1 MPEGNILEHF
11 RKAHL
16 EYRMRE
22 REKKQAIE
30 KHDQLRFKRNTM
42 YQERIKKFTNGIQAV
57 SQRFKEIYH
66 IMTRGGT
73 GELEPLSK
81 DLPFET
87 GLTLEVRPPG
97 KVWKKIQNLSGG
109 EKTLVSLSL
118 VFALHQYKPSPLYFM
133 DEIDAAL
140 DYKNVEMLAR
150 YIKERSLKCQFLI
163 ISLRNNMFQLAD
175 HLVGVYKTEETTKTV
190 MMIPKKVEDKIHENY
205 PHA

>member
-1 MPEGNILEHF
+1 
-11 RKAHL
+11 
-16 EYRMRE
+16 
-22 REKKQAIE
+22 
-30 KHDQLRFKRNTM
+30 M
-42 YQERIKKFTNGIQAV
+42 YHERIEKFTNGIQAV
-57 SQRFKEIYH
+57 SQSFKEIYH

-81 DLPFET
+81 DVPFET
-87 GLTLEVRPPG
+87 GLTLVVRPPG
-97 KVWKKIQNLSGG
+97 KVWKKIQNLSDG
-109 EKTLVSLSL
+109 EKTLVSLSF

-133 DEIDAAL
+133 DDIEAVL

-175 HLVGVYKTEETTKTV
+175 HPVGVYKKEETTKTV

-205 PHA
+205 LHA